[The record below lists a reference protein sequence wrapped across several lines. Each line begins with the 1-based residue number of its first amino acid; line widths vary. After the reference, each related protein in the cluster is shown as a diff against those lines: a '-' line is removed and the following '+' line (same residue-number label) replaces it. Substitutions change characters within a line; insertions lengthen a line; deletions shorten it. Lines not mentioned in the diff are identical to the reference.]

1 MRVRSLN
8 LHFMPIKRCKYVDH
22 DLTDQCPDKI
32 IKAILLN
39 PIIMA
44 VANLTDRAP
53 INRMPE
59 LSTKDWIGV
68 LSTLLGAFMAVLD
81 IQITNAS
88 LNDITGALGATIDE
102 GSWISTGYLVAE
114 IVVIPLTGWLSQ
126 VFSVRRYML
135 VNAILFLL
143 FSVAC
148 AWATNLPMMILFRA
162 GQGFTG
168 GVLIPMAFT
177 VILTT
182 LPPTKQ
188 PIGLALF
195 AITATFAPSIGPTIG
210 GWLTD
215 NYSWQYIFYLNV
227 FPGLLLIAGVWYAIS
242 PKPMQLELFKQ
253 GDWWGIA
260 TMAIGLASLEFFLE
274 EGNRKDWL
282 GSEEIKQAALIAVLT
297 LPLFVWIQFK
307 RKQPLLNLRLLGQ
320 RNFGLSILVN
330 LATGLGLYGSVFILP
345 LFLAQ
350 IQGYNAMT
358 IGETIMWA
366 GIPQLFIIPFVPRLM
381 QRFDLRL
388 LIAVGLI
395 LFGISCFM
403 NSSLTH
409 DTGLEQLR
417 WSQIVRAIG
426 QPLIITPLSSV
437 ATAGI
442 EPKQIGSASGLFN
455 VSRNLGGSIGIAA
468 LSTLLSVR
476 ERFHSNRLV
485 ESISLDNQ
493 ITRDRLDQLMQFFLT
508 KSGDTVLSQNQ
519 AYATFDQLV
528 RRESNVMAYND
539 CFFFMGC
546 ALVAAALLTIFL
558 KKVKPT
564 SGAVGH

>member
-1 MRVRSLN
+1 MTNTKIEGQSGSSTAIAPRPSP
-8 LHFMPIKRCKYVDH
+8 H
-22 DLTDQCPDKI
+22 TDQITFKC
-32 IKAILLN
+32 
-39 PIIMA
+39 
-44 VANLTDRAP
+44 
-53 INRMPE
+53 
-59 LSTKDWIGV
+59 WIGI

-126 VFSVRRYML
+126 VFSVRRYLL
-135 VNAILFLL
+135 VNAVLFLL

-148 AWATNLPMMILFRA
+148 AWATSLPIMILLRA

-182 LPPTKQ
+182 LPPAKQ

-215 NYSWQYIFYLNV
+215 NYGWEYIFYLNV
-227 FPGLLLIAGVWYAIS
+227 IPGLVLIAGVWYAI
-242 PKPMQLELFKQ
+242 PRKPMQLKLFKH
-253 GDWWGIA
+253 GDWWGIG

-274 EGNRKDWL
+274 EGNRKDWF
-282 GSEEIKQAALIAVLT
+282 GSEAIQQAALVAALT
-297 LPLFVWIQFK
+297 LPIFIWIQFT
-307 RKQPLLNLRLLGQ
+307 RQQPLLNLRLLGQ
-320 RNFGLSILVN
+320 RNFGLSVLVN
-330 LATGLGLYGSVFILP
+330 LTAGLGLYGSVFILP

-381 QRFDLRL
+381 ERFDLRL
-388 LIAVGLI
+388 LIAVGLT
-395 LFGISCFM
+395 LFGVSCWM
-403 NSSLTH
+403 NSYLTH
-409 DTGLEQLR
+409 DTGLDQLR
-417 WSQIVRAIG
+417 WSQIVRALG
-426 QPLIITPLSSV
+426 QPLIIIPLSSV

-442 EPKQIGSASGLFN
+442 APNQVGSASALFN
-455 VSRNLGGSIGIAA
+455 ISRNLGGSIGIAI
-468 LSTLLSVR
+468 LGTLLSVR
-476 ERFHSNRLV
+476 ERFHSSRLV
-485 ESISLDNQ
+485 EAISLSNP
-493 ITRDRLDQLMQFFLT
+493 ITRDRLDQLTQFFIGKASDPVT
-508 KSGDTVLSQNQ
+508 AQNQ
-519 AYATFDQLV
+519 AYAVLDRLV
-528 RRESNVMAYND
+528 RREANVMAYND

-546 ALVAAALLTIFL
+546 ALFAGALLALFF

-564 SGAVGH
+564 GGAAGH

>member
-1 MRVRSLN
+1 VTSNVQNVPQRQLSGKPTVSLDAA
-8 LHFMPIKRCKYVDH
+8 PQ
-22 DLTDQCPDKI
+22 LTF
-32 IKAILLN
+32 
-39 PIIMA
+39 
-44 VANLTDRAP
+44 
-53 INRMPE
+53 
-59 LSTKDWIGV
+59 KDWIGV
-68 LSTLLGAFMAVLD
+68 FSTLLGAFMAVLD

-88 LNDITGALGATIDE
+88 LNDITGALSATIDE

-126 VFSVRRYML
+126 VFSVRRYLL

-143 FSVAC
+143 FSIAC

-182 LPPTKQ
+182 LPPAKQ

-215 NYSWQYIFYLNV
+215 NYSWEYIFYLNV
-227 FPGLLLIAGVWYAIS
+227 IPGLVLIAGVWYAIA
-242 PKPMQLELFKQ
+242 PKPMQLELFKH
-253 GDWWGIA
+253 GDWLGIA

-282 GSEEIKQAALIAVLT
+282 GSAEIQQAAIIAAIT
-297 LPLFVWIQFK
+297 LPAFVWIQFT
-307 RKQPLLNLRLLGQ
+307 RRQPLLNLRLLGQ
-320 RNFGLSILVN
+320 RNFGLSIFVN
-330 LATGLGLYGSVFILP
+330 LVTGLGLYGSVFILP
-345 LFLAQ
+345 LFLSQ
-350 IQGYNAMT
+350 IQGYNALA

-366 GIPQLFIIPFVPRLM
+366 GIPQLFIIPLVPRLM

-388 LIAVGLI
+388 LIAVGLA

-409 DTGLEQLR
+409 ETGLEQLR
-417 WSQIVRAIG
+417 WSQIVRAMG
-426 QPLIITPLSSV
+426 QPLVVTPLSSV

-442 EPKQIGSASGLFN
+442 APKQIGSASALFN
-455 VSRNLGGSIGIAA
+455 VSRNLGGSIGIAT
-468 LSTLLSVR
+468 LGTLLSVR
-476 ERFHSNRLV
+476 ERFHSSRLG
-485 ESISLDNQ
+485 EAISLSNPV
-493 ITRDRLDQLMQFFLT
+493 TRDRLDQLTQSFLS
-508 KSGDTVLSQNQ
+508 KSGDPVMAQNQ
-519 AYATFDQLV
+519 AYAMLDRLV
-528 RRESNVMAYND
+528 RREANVMGYND
-539 CFFFMGC
+539 CFYFMGC
-546 ALVAAALLTIFL
+546 ALVAGALLALCF

-564 SGAVGH
+564 GGAVGH

>member
-1 MRVRSLN
+1 
-8 LHFMPIKRCKYVDH
+8 
-22 DLTDQCPDKI
+22 
-32 IKAILLN
+32 
-39 PIIMA
+39 MA
-44 VANLTDRAP
+44 NATATQASSTP
-53 INRMPE
+53 STPE
-59 LSTKDWIGV
+59 LSVKDWIGV
-68 LSTLLGAFMAVLD
+68 LATLLGAFMAVLD

-126 VFSVRRYML
+126 VFSVRRYLL
-135 VNAILFLL
+135 VNAVSFLL

-148 AWATNLPMMILFRA
+148 AWATSLPMMILFRA

-182 LPPTKQ
+182 LPPAKQ
-188 PIGLALF
+188 PIGLAMF
-195 AITATFAPSIGPTIG
+195 AITATFAPSIGPTVG

-215 NYSWQYIFYLNV
+215 NYGWQYIFYLNV
-227 FPGLLLIAGVWYAIS
+227 IPGLVLIAGVWYAIA
-242 PKPMQLELFKQ
+242 PKPMQLDLFKH

-274 EGNRKDWL
+274 EGNRKDWF
-282 GSEEIKQAALIAVLT
+282 GSEEIQRAAIVAAIT
-297 LPLFVWIQFK
+297 LPIFVWIQFT
-307 RKQPLLNLRLLGQ
+307 RRQPLLNLRLLGQ

-350 IQGYNAMT
+350 IQGYNAMK

-366 GIPQLFIIPFVPRLM
+366 GIPQLFLIPFVPRLM

-388 LIAVGLI
+388 LIALGLT
-395 LFGISCFM
+395 LFGVSCFM
-403 NSSLTH
+403 NSSLTYQ
-409 DTGLEQLR
+409 TGLEQLR
-417 WSQIVRAIG
+417 WSQVVRALG

-442 EPKQIGSASGLFN
+442 AAKQVGSASALFN

-468 LSTLLSVR
+468 LGTLLSVR

-485 ESISLDNQ
+485 EAISLSNP
-493 ITRDRLDQLMQFFLT
+493 ITRDRLDQLTQLFLS
-508 KSGDTVLSQNQ
+508 KVGDPALAQNQ
-519 AYATFDQLV
+519 AYAMLDRLV
-528 RRESNVMAYND
+528 RREANVMAYND

-546 ALVAAALLTIFL
+546 ALFAAALLALCF
-558 KKVKPT
+558 KKVKP
-564 SGAVGH
+564 SGGAAVH